1 MMMFL
6 VKERFFLYLT
16 SLQTF
21 YSLLYYS
28 ILVLTLMVVQQH
40 VPLIVRVML
49 LGTKDRYQI
58 VIPLFEP

>member
-16 SLQTF
+16 SLQTI
-21 YSLLYYS
+21 YSLLYCS
-28 ILVLTLMVVQQH
+28 ILVLALMVQQH